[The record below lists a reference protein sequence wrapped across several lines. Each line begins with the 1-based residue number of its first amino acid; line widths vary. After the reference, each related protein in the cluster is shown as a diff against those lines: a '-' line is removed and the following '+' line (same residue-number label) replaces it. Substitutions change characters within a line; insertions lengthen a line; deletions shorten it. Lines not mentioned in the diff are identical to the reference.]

1 MHHRISFL
9 AEVVPLMPMK
19 FTTRHLLV
27 VLLFTYLSSTYAQ
40 VSRYET
46 SIKKYIDEYNDDA
59 VREMHEDGIPASIT
73 LAQGIQESSAGTS
86 KLAKHANNHF
96 GIKCQKEWSGPIYIQ
111 DDDTKNECFRKYENV
126 FDSYVDHSRF
136 LKSRTRYTFLFQ
148 LQITDY
154 KGWAN
159 GLKAAGYATDPLYAK
174 KIIKIIEEHRLY
186 NFDTIQPPSSE
197 LVASID
203 NYFDHPPKRNA
214 YKLKEEPIK
223 EVEEISIAK
232 RKINLLNDRKYILA
246 QQNESIDDIS
256 VQYDDDPRLI
266 ARYNDIKYKTEIKFK
281 KGDIVFLQPK
291 KNKGTA
297 EFHIVKKGDTI
308 HGISQLYGIKLKKLC
323 KKNNIPT
330 SATLTIGE
338 KLWLRKNKPHN

>member
-1 MHHRISFL
+1 MKLVRHHFL
-9 AEVVPLMPMK
+9 
-19 FTTRHLLV
+19 LLV
-27 VLLFTYLSSTYAQ
+27 LFTYLPSTYAQ
-40 VSRYET
+40 VTKYES
-46 SIKKYIDEYNDDA
+46 SIKKYIDEYHDDA

-73 LAQGIQESSAGTS
+73 LAQGIQESSAGNS
-86 KLAKHANNHF
+86 KLAQHANNHF
-96 GIKCQKEWSGPIYIQ
+96 GIKCQKEWSGPVYIQ

-136 LKSRTRYTFLFQ
+136 LKSRPRYAFLFQ
-148 LQITDY
+148 LPITDY

-174 KIIKIIEEHRLY
+174 KLIKIIEEHRLY
-186 NFDTIQPPSSE
+186 DFDTIQPPSSE

-214 YKLKEEPIK
+214 YKVNDEKIK
-223 EVEEISIAK
+223 ETEIEVSVTK

-246 QQNESIDDIS
+246 QHNESIDEIS
-256 VQYDDDPRLI
+256 TQYDDDPRLI
-266 ARYNDIKYKTEIKFK
+266 ARYNDIKYSTATKFK

-291 KNKGTA
+291 KNKGIA

-308 HGISQLYGIKLKKLC
+308 HSISQLYGIKLKKLC
-323 KKNNIPT
+323 KKNHITPST
-330 SATLTIGE
+330 SLTIGE
-338 KLWLRKNKPHN
+338 KLWLQKKKPNN